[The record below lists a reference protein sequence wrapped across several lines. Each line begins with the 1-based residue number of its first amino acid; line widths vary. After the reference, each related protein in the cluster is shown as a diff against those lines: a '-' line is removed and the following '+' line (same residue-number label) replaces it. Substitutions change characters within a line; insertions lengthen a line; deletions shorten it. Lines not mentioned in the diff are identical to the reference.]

1 MNFGFISNILPFGP
15 SSEKDTVTA
24 TATAP
29 VSTPVLME
37 TPKQR
42 SHFNVKVWGWS
53 LMSVVSWAIRPRD
66 KINTTTTVNRDKI
79 NTTITVNTE
88 LNQTQPRGVVRSS
101 GGYPTIRFRPYV
113 CKVPWHTGAR
123 AFLSQMFPRYGHYCG
138 PNWSSGK
145 DGGSLL
151 WDKRPIDWL
160 DFCCYC
166 HDIGYDSHDQAD
178 LLKADMAF
186 LECLERPNMSTK
198 GDPRVADLYKTMCIS
213 GLRNIL
219 IPYRNH
225 LMKLQSGQL
234 SIGFGWVGN
243 IKWKGWK
250 PKNT

>member
-1 MNFGFISNILPFGP
+1 MAR
-15 SSEKDTVTA
+15 E
-24 TATAP
+24 TAP
-29 VSTPVLME
+29 VSTTPVLME

-42 SHFNVKVWGWS
+42 SYFSVKVWGWS
-53 LMSVVSWAIRPRD
+53 LMSVVSWAMRPRD
-66 KINTTTTVNRDKI
+66 KIKTTTAVNK
-79 NTTITVNTE
+79 E
-88 LNQTQPRGVVRSS
+88 LNQTPSRGMVGSS

-151 WDKRPIDWL
+151 WDRRPIDWL

-186 LECLERPNMSTK
+186 LECLERPNMITK
-198 GDPRVADLYKTMCIS
+198 GDPHVAHLYKTMCIS
-213 GLRNIL
+213 GTPLNFQSIPLLGFSCTLSFKLRIAFPLVEIL
-219 IPYRNH
+219 
-225 LMKLQSGQL
+225 KLSL
-234 SIGFGWVGN
+234 TFF
-243 IKWKGWK
+243 
-250 PKNT
+250 